1 MKRWLLEDKSP
12 EARFSMMMDLYAL
25 PHDVPGHAEA
35 MALASPYAQAATLE
49 AALADALKDQR
60 FLPYVQVY
68 EFEALLLAAPE
79 KSTPVDAFFPV
90 SLWIVPPGQ
99 YGCILVGL

>member
-1 MKRWLLEDKSP
+1 
-12 EARFSMMMDLYAL
+12 MMVDLYSL

-49 AALADALKDQR
+49 ATVADVVKDQR
-60 FLPYVQVY
+60 FLPYVRMY
-68 EFEALLLAAPE
+68 EFEALLLSAPE
-79 KSTPVDAFFPV
+79 KSTPVDVFFPV

-99 YGCILVGL
+99 YGCILIGF